1 MSRFV
6 IFDLDDTLV
15 DTAAGIDGWF
25 VELTEQRELGQ
36 EGLDFLRAEQRR
48 PVSPEETFRAIVDR
62 FGFAESPRE
71 LRRLFWERWPHLV
84 PAFDGVPENLA
95 ALREQGWRTALL
107 TNGREDQQRPKMR
120 HGGLGRFFDV
130 LCFAHD
136 EPVCKPDPEVFR
148 LVGRRAEQELAGG
161 WMVGDS
167 LEDDVGPAAAL
178 GMSTIWVSGG
188 AEPPLGGPA
197 PDEVVK
203 TVGEAFPILLT
214 EGGSGI

>member
-1 MSRFV
+1 MSKFV

-15 DTAAGIDGWF
+15 DSAAGIDGWF
-25 VELTEQRELGQ
+25 VELTEQRGLGP
-36 EGLDFLRAEQRR
+36 EGLAFLREEQRR

-62 FGFAESPRE
+62 FGFAETPRE
-71 LRRLFWERWPHLV
+71 MRRLFWERWPHLV

-95 ALREQGWRTALL
+95 RLREQGWRTALL

-120 HGGLGRFFDV
+120 DGLGGFFDV

-136 EPVCKPDPEVFR
+136 EPVCKPDPEAFR
-148 LVGRRAEQELAGG
+148 LVGRRAGVELAGG

-167 LEDDVGPAAAL
+167 LADDVEPAAAL
-178 GMSTIWVSGG
+178 GMSTVWVSGG
-188 AEPPLGGPA
+188 AEPPVGGPV

-203 TVGEAFPILLT
+203 TVDQAFTFLLARGGE
-214 EGGSGI
+214 GI